1 MLAERNY
8 DHSRAAL
15 IYSTR
20 FSNFCRVKQVA
31 IVLPSF
37 SPSLAPRNTNNLFAF
52 ATEALTPTARAP
64 LANVAMKPC
73 GFEFGFGRLRA
84 AGREGGMFP
93 TRRSRPIVTSFR
105 SKPLSS
111 RSPGGPDF
119 LATDGK
125 AKYERA
131 DYLWVQSSA

>member
-1 MLAERNY
+1 MIIREL
-8 DHSRAAL
+8 HS
-15 IYSTR
+15 STR
-20 FSNFCRVKQVA
+20 LAFLTCRVKQVA
-31 IVLPSF
+31 IVLRL
-37 SPSLAPRNTNNLFAF
+37 PSLSPRNTNNLFAF

-119 LATDGK
+119 LATDGM